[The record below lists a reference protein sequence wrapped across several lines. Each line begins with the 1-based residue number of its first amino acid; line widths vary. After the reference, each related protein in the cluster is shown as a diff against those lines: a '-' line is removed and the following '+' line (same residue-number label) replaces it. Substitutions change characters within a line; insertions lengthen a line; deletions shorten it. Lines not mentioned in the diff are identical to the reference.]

1 MGPQGR
7 RYCRAAGVTVL
18 GVPMEILFQVLS
30 FLGWLAG
37 LLAASFCLL
46 LYFDHRAWA
55 REYYAPGDR
64 AGRPGF
70 NLGAGIVKMKTRAKL
85 GQVLIL
91 SAFLLSLPIGFVLQT
106 TTAYVLGGAYA
117 LVAFYLALF
126 KWSEDE
132 EDGPSD
138 F

>member
-1 MGPQGR
+1 MA
-7 RYCRAAGVTVL
+7 CRAA
-18 GVPMEILFQVLS
+18 
-30 FLGWLAG
+30 
-37 LLAASFCLL
+37 ASFYLL

-70 NLGAGIVKMKTRAKL
+70 NLGAAIVKMKTRAKL
-85 GQVLIL
+85 GQALIL

-106 TTAYVLGGAYA
+106 ITAYVLGGAYA

-132 EDGPSD
+132 EDGSSD

>member
-1 MGPQGR
+1 
-7 RYCRAAGVTVL
+7 
-18 GVPMEILFQVLS
+18 MEILFQVLL

-70 NLGAGIVKMKTRAKL
+70 NLGATIVKMKTCAKL
-85 GQVLIL
+85 GHALIL

-106 TTAYVLGGAYA
+106 ATALCSWGHMWWQC
-117 LVAFYLALF
+117 FILF
-126 KWSEDE
+126 CSNGLKTKRTAPLISE
-132 EDGPSD
+132 
-138 F
+138 